1 MADTV
6 TAFNRKDALA
16 SSRKQDLNSANVSL
30 PQNLGNYLR
39 ESKQGGENGGE
50 EVNHV
55 ERLSNARR
63 AGTNKRGT
71 ISEVKNAMQA
81 AKKLAGAKA
90 IVSDLK
96 SMTKEINLLLDMP
109 FVAAVGA
116 ALLKDILDLVT
127 AITVILPWIFS
138 LLCGIFIFM
147 MLLLAGASGKR
158 NGAQR
163 ILNKLLMT
171 LGGSIA
177 DGIPGLDFF
186 PIETFTVAIIY
197 VMTLKERVED
207 RKIAE
212 AEEAE
217 RRRIAE
223 TENNMAAQYV

>member
-1 MADTV
+1 MADV
-6 TAFNRKDALA
+6 KTAFNRKDALA
-16 SSRKQDLNSANVSL
+16 SSRKQDLNSANVGL

-39 ESKQGGENGGE
+39 ESKRGGENGGE

-71 ISEVKNAMQA
+71 ASEVKNAMQA

-90 IVSDLK
+90 ITSDLK
-96 SMTKEINLLLDMP
+96 AMTKEMNLLADMP
-109 FVAAVGA
+109 FVAATGA
-116 ALLKDILDLVT
+116 ALLKDVLDLVT
-127 AITVILPWIFS
+127 FATVILPWIFS

-147 MLLLAGASGKR
+147 MLLLAGASGKKK
-158 NGAQR
+158 GAQR
-163 ILNKLLMT
+163 ILNKLLLT

-177 DGIPGLDFF
+177 DGIPGLGLF
-186 PIETFTVAIIY
+186 PVETFTVIIIY

-207 RKIAE
+207 RKEAE
-212 AEEAE
+212 AQEAE

-223 TENNMAAQYV
+223 MENNMAAQYA

>member
-1 MADTV
+1 MADTA

-16 SSRKQDLNSANVSL
+16 SSRRQDSKTAGVSL
-30 PQNLGNYLR
+30 PKNINNYLR
-39 ESKQGGENGGE
+39 ENNQGGEGGGD

-55 ERLSNARR
+55 ERLSSARR

-71 ISEVKNAMQA
+71 ISEVKNAMHG

-109 FVAAVGA
+109 FVAAAGA

-127 AITVILPWIFS
+127 FETVILPMIFS
-138 LLCGIFIFM
+138 FLCGIFIFM

-158 NGAQR
+158 KGAQR
-163 ILNKLLMT
+163 ILNKLLIT

-177 DGIPGLDFF
+177 DGVPGLDLF
-186 PIETFTVAIIY
+186 PIETFTVIIIY
-197 VMTLKERVED
+197 VMTLKERAED
-207 RKIAE
+207 RKEAE
-212 AEEAE
+212 AQEAE
-217 RRRIAE
+217 RRRMAE
-223 TENNMAAQYV
+223 MENNLAAQYA